1 MDEMTLG
8 EFRKLTASLP
18 DGFTIEITA
27 TTGYSKCG
35 IDMETLR
42 SISVNIGHSSKV
54 VHFFGTSPNA
64 EFGEGMGK

>member
-8 EFRKLTASLP
+8 EFRKLTTNLP
-18 DGFTIEITA
+18 DDFIIEITA
-27 TTGYSKCG
+27 TAGYSECG

-42 SISVNIGHSSKV
+42 NISVDIGHSSKV

-64 EFGEGMGK
+64 EFGEGMGR

>member
-8 EFRKLTASLP
+8 EFRKLTANLP
-18 DGFTIEITA
+18 DDFIIEITA
-27 TTGYSKCG
+27 TTGYSNCG

-42 SISVNIGHSSKV
+42 NISVDIGHSSKV

-64 EFGEGMGK
+64 EFGEGMGR

>member
-18 DGFTIEITA
+18 DDFTIEVTA
-27 TTGYSKCG
+27 TTGFSQYG
-35 IDMETLR
+35 IDMETLKN
-42 SISVNIGHSSKV
+42 ISVDIGHSSKV

-64 EFGEGMGK
+64 EFNEGMGR